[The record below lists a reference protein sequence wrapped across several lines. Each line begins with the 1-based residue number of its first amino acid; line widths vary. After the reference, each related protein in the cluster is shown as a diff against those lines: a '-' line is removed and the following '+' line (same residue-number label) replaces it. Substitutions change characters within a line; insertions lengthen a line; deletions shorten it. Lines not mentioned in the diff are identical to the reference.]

1 MSIVRFPCRYIAGV
15 DPMVS
20 GDQVKVELK
29 MTEAQMLDALKSMLE
44 HVPGETWAAWV
55 AQINGEVVT

>member
-44 HVPGETWAAWV
+44 RVPGETWAKWV
-55 AQINGEVVT
+55 ELINAEVVS